1 MKNDRT
7 KCSNCNQPI
16 TITVQKYCEK
26 NLPFSLCYPCQ
37 QWLDEN
43 WDSTPETKILYLAL
57 KNRGLPVLLEKWD
70 GHKTIDIAIPKFRIN
85 IEVDGSHHNT
95 NPKQAFADLK
105 RTYHSYLKNYHTFR
119 IPNSLVRE
127 KPNETADYLSEL
139 IMENQKRLESER
151 QREGQLVLSEINEKL
166 LIEFVTSF
174 YTVFVEDW
182 GYSKTALEDIKNSH
196 NILDKAIDN
205 MNWNNRD
212 QMVRKFREVV
222 AQLIDTKTYN
232 RILKDQHSMEFEQF
246 SWLINYTEKQNQKEN

>member
-1 MKNDRT
+1 
-7 KCSNCNQPI
+7 
-16 TITVQKYCEK
+16 
-26 NLPFSLCYPCQ
+26 
-37 QWLDEN
+37 
-43 WDSTPETKILYLAL
+43 
-57 KNRGLPVLLEKWD
+57 
-70 GHKTIDIAIPKFRIN
+70 
-85 IEVDGSHHNT
+85 
-95 NPKQAFADLK
+95 
-105 RTYHSYLKNYHTFR
+105 
-119 IPNSLVRE
+119 
-127 KPNETADYLSEL
+127 
-139 IMENQKRLESER
+139 MENQKRLESER